1 MKTLF
6 SNKLFFLIF
15 FLLISVISS
24 ENKKENS
31 LEKKSNEEAD
41 NNKAEKSSE
50 NKIERKS
57 TKKERSIKDEKN
69 SKEMPEKSDK
79 DERKKEDENKSE
91 DKPKH
96 LNEGQN
102 KDKKN
107 DDENNTKEK
116 PENSNEKQDK
126 DKNKDEN
133 NKEDKDEENEDD
145 KKKNKKKKKKNDEE
159 EDDENKKKSKKKR
172 KSKKDSEEDKMDEDE
187 NKRHKKLKKNKKED
201 SEKGEKKEKGEEEE
215 KGEKRGKKGKK
226 NKNKKCEAILLGFDT
241 YEEDKDEDNIS
252 FNIYFVPVD
261 YYIKANKL
269 KVPLKFKLKESSL
282 RALKDEKKQIIEC
295 KKKYKKGEKQIRFK
309 CVFEKKNRKIE
320 KIEVDV
326 NKFKF
331 IGQEV
336 KIKSCSPLAMK
347 NMKNLQKVGKRRQ
360 FKNKIYI
367 LDNAELKQ
375 NEKNFNIIGK
385 IKDKDFDEEEVTLKF
400 LDSKK
405 KESKIDCKIKKN
417 KGKYIFECEPKNDIN
432 GNFDGAY
439 GDFEDKNIVIN
450 FKKDEDSEIN
460 FIVEKKEEKK
470 EKKNK
475 KKKEDDNDDND
486 ENKNSNKKKEEE
498 NNDNESNKESNREMR
513 KRHRKKKEDDDDL
526 QFVYEKNVKIDILI
540 YICIGFIILLLIT
553 LAYNCIVQSSYK
565 GSSKSYFD
573 NNSMD
578 TVKLST
584 QSNE

>member
-145 KKKNKKKKKKNDEE
+145 KKKNKKKKKDNDEE

-336 KIKSCSPLAMK
+336 KIKSYSPLAMK
-347 NMKNLQKVGKRRQ
+347 NMKNLQKVGKKKQ
-360 FKNKIYI
+360 FKNKIYV
-367 LDNAELKQ
+367 LENAELKQ
-375 NEKNFNIIGK
+375 NEKNFNIMGR
-385 IKDKDFDEEEVTLKF
+385 IKDKEFDKEEVTLTF

-405 KESKIDCKIKKN
+405 KENKVDCKIKKN

-432 GNFDGAY
+432 GNLDGAY
-439 GDFEDKNIVIN
+439 GDLEDKNIVIN
-450 FKKDEDSEIN
+450 FKNNEDSEIY
-460 FIVEKKEEKK
+460 FIVEKADNNKNKNLNKKK
-470 EKKNK
+470 ESNKKIK
-475 KKKEDDNDDND
+475 RHEKKKEDN
-486 ENKNSNKKKEEE
+486 
-498 NNDNESNKESNREMR
+498 
-513 KRHRKKKEDDDDL
+513 DDDL

-553 LAYNCIVQSSYK
+553 LVYNCIVQANYK
-565 GSSKSYFD
+565 ESSKPYFD

>member
-145 KKKNKKKKKKNDEE
+145 KKKNKKKKKDNDEE

>member
-145 KKKNKKKKKKNDEE
+145 KKKNKKKKKDNDEE

-336 KIKSCSPLAMK
+336 KIKSYSPLAMK

-498 NNDNESNKESNREMR
+498 NNDNESNKESNREIR